1 MRAVRAGGWRAGRRR
16 DKGPPHAGHAKVEC
30 ASVTLSSIPFAR
42 LDPSIIGHVVKRSRH
57 TCSPTHGAILVSL
70 MSGRI
75 WAVGAL
81 CSFFALLHCGGSVQ
95 VISGDEGGRGG
106 TAGSAGRGHA
116 GAGHAGR
123 GPSGAGGGGAT
134 SVDAGFDV
142 YVDPGCP
149 DAGPPVQVMACD
161 AFSSTPNC
169 PFGQGC
175 FPFVDHPFGQGCD
188 AQTFGTEC
196 RPAGAGVQGDTCGSA
211 DESCASGF
219 VCVVGSQPGKHCVQL
234 CPINGQKVCPA
245 GMICSE
251 LDVEGFGVCS

>member
-1 MRAVRAGGWRAGRRR
+1 
-16 DKGPPHAGHAKVEC
+16 
-30 ASVTLSSIPFAR
+30 
-42 LDPSIIGHVVKRSRH
+42 
-57 TCSPTHGAILVSL
+57 

-75 WAVGAL
+75 RAVGAL

-106 TAGSAGRGHA
+106 AAGSAGRSHG
-116 GAGHAGR
+116 GRAGHVA
-123 GPSGAGGGGAT
+123 SAGGGAA
-134 SVDAGFDV
+134 SVDAGFDA

-149 DAGPPVQVMACD
+149 VAPPPVQVSACD
-161 AFSSTPNC
+161 PFSPAPNC
-169 PFGQGC
+169 PVGQGC

-188 AQTFGTEC
+188 APTFGTEC
-196 RPAGAGVQGDTCGSA
+196 RPAGAGVQGDTCGSQDA
-211 DESCASGF
+211 GCASGF

-234 CPINGQKVCPA
+234 CPINSQHVCPA